1 MPLTFKPTKLDYVLD
16 WLWFVILYFLIKWL
30 GWILGICG
38 IILLWEVYRRVA
50 AHFFGLEH
58 LNGLD

>member
-16 WLWFVILYFLIKWL
+16 WLWFVILYFLIKRL

-38 IILLWEVYRRVA
+38 LVLLWEAYHRAA

-58 LNGLD
+58 LGGLD